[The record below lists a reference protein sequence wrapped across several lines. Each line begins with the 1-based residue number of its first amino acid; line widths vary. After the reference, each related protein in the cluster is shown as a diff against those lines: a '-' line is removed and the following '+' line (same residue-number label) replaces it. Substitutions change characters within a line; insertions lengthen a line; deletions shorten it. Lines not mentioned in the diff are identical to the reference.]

1 MNVHLVSSHGTE
13 VQRQQQEGHNNTT
26 SPQLD
31 YLLFGNNNHN
41 HWHSVLWQVM
51 LCTLVLGLNHSD
63 SDTPITFW
71 FQSRRKIRSSCWS
84 NFYSNLWMWDGRFC
98 CFWDYGEE
106 KFSIGAINNFFY
118 FQQVKL
124 LKMEVEKEK
133 ELEINHNLEFPLCH
147 NVAFPEI
154 RSI

>member
-13 VQRQQQEGHNNTT
+13 VQRQQQEGHNATT
-26 SPQLD
+26 TQLH
-31 YLLFGNNNHN
+31 HN
-41 HWHSVLWQVM
+41 LITFCLVTTTTTIGTAFCDR
-51 LCTLVLGLNHSD
+51 LCYVPWSWGSTTQ
-63 SDTPITFW
+63 TPITFW

-124 LKMEVEKEK
+124 LKMEVEKEGSWK
-133 ELEINHNLEFPLCH
+133 
-147 NVAFPEI
+147 
-154 RSI
+154 